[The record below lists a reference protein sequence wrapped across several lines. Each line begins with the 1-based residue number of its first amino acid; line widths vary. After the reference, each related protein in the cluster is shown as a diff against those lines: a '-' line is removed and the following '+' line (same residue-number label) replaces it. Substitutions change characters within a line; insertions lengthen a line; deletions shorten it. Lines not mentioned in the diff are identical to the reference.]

1 MDMVVEALKQH
12 EKELILGNNAE
23 LVFIQ
28 SSKGE
33 TIGKIVPK
41 KINF

>member
-12 EKELILGNNAE
+12 EKELILGNNVE
-23 LVFIQ
+23 LVFTQ

-33 TIGKIVPK
+33 TIGKIVTK
-41 KINF
+41 R

>member
-1 MDMVVEALKQH
+1 MDMVVEALKKQ
-12 EKELILGNNAE
+12 EKELILVNNVE
-23 LVFIQ
+23 LVFTQ